1 MTTHLPKVA
10 EASRLSSSQNQKQD
24 ASATLSSAPKGS
36 STAKASTAPK
46 GRNIPAQGNALGSR
60 HPMNPSPE
68 GAAQGWRIVKLEEIA
83 DIRSGNGFPIK
94 YQGRTEGEFPFFKV
108 GDISRNWQKGMI
120 TLTNGEHCLSQAEVK
135 AIRAK
140 TLPEGSVV
148 FAKIGAAV
156 ALNRRAILGVESL
169 VDNNVMAL
177 IPSAKT
183 TSRFLFYYM
192 CQVDLGIST
201 RGGAVPSLR
210 RGDVADLEIPLAP
223 LPEQRRIVARIEELF
238 SRLDA
243 GVAALRHAKAQ
254 LQRYRQSV
262 LAAAVTG
269 QLTQAWREQH
279 PDTEPAEVLL
289 ERICNARALFFKSHS
304 KNSEVKRHVAKHK
317 LHKFKEPEN
326 WSTPTTWKFASLL
339 TSCQFVVDCHNKTPP
354 YEDSGVPLIRTTN
367 VRCGKLAWP
376 KMKFVNEKTAAH
388 WSQRCTPEAGDILF
402 TREAPSGEAAIIP
415 ENTRVCMGQRMML
428 FRTFHDLLLPSY
440 LLMVI
445 QYHNF
450 QTQYGDKQ
458 VGVGVQHLRVG
469 DVESLVLP
477 IPPLAEQHRIVA
489 EVEAR
494 TTAIDHL
501 EAELDRQITR
511 SNRLRQSVLAAAFRS
526 S

>member
-1 MTTHLPKVA
+1 MPRTRPN
-10 EASRLSSSQNQKQD
+10 LSP
-24 ASATLSSAPKGS
+24 APKGS
-36 STAKASTAPK
+36 STAKASSAPK

-60 HPMNPSPE
+60 PTTNPSPE
-68 GAAQGWRIVKLEEIA
+68 GAEQRWGIVKLEEIA

-177 IPSAKT
+177 VPSAMT
-183 TSRFLFYYM
+183 TSRFLFYFM
-192 CQVDLGIST
+192 CQVDLGAST

-210 RGDVADLEIPLAP
+210 RGDVADLDIPLPP

-269 QLTQAWREQH
+269 QLTQAWRELH
-279 PDTEPAEVLL
+279 PDTESAETLL
-289 ERICNARALFFKSHS
+289 ERVLKQRREQWDGRVRYKEPIEPATERGGEIPDSWMWTSTDSVCSQITDGEHIQPRYQEEGLPMLS
-304 KNSEVKRHVAKHK
+304 AKHVRDGYVI
-317 LHKFKEPEN
+317 LDGAGLIAPEDFETCLKRCAPVKDDVLIV
-326 WSTPTTWKFASLL
+326 SVGATTGRTGIVGDQPPFSL
-339 TSCQFVVDCHNKTPP
+339 
-354 YEDSGVPLIRTTN
+354 
-367 VRCGKLAWP
+367 VRS
-376 KMKFVNEKTAAH
+376 V
-388 WSQRCTPEAGDILF
+388 
-402 TREAPSGEAAIIP
+402 
-415 ENTRVCMGQRMML
+415 
-428 FRTFHDLLLPSY
+428 LLLRPLSILPRY
-440 LLMVI
+440 LLLWNQSPWIMRWKASASGASA
-445 QYHNF
+445 QP
-450 QTQYGDKQ
+450 
-458 VGVGVQHLRVG
+458 HLYIKDTRRM
-469 DVESLVLP
+469 P
-477 IPPLAEQHRIVA
+477 IALPPLAEQHQIVA

-511 SNRLRQSVLAAAFRS
+511 SNRLRQSTLSAAFHGNL
-526 S
+526 